1 MRIILRR
8 GVRESR
14 LSGAQGSRSLS
25 VSCWLRHYGGVL
37 SADLGL
43 PWFAPRMVCTHCGI
57 IGAVARPNWKERP
70 DRP

>member
-1 MRIILRR
+1 MRIILCR

-14 LSGAQGSRSLS
+14 LSGAQGARSLS
-25 VSCWLRHYGGVL
+25 VSCWLRHHGGVPD
-37 SADLGL
+37 DLPV

-57 IGAVARPNWKERP
+57 IGGVARPNWKEPP